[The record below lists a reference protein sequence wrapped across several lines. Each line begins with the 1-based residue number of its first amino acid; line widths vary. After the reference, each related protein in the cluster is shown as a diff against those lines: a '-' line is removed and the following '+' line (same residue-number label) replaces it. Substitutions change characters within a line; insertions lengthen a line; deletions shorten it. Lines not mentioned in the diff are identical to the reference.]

1 MHTLVVQQHLQHT
14 SMGAGRI
21 LEVHATYV
29 AAIPVNSESGTV
41 SVTEGQFVCFR
52 AQCPLLSAHYD
63 RRSQSTQ
70 TSIPYLLV
78 NWYGEPD
85 GFPTR
90 RPTPNN
96 KTLFTIHLSE
106 SDRIGAPQAPF
117 GGCGARAR
125 AEYFQPIYKQSLTG
139 MSSVWWRAVAG
150 IRQISAQSA
159 GIAGS
164 VMAPA
169 RPSHTQKG
177 ALLRGRSVV
186 C

>member
-14 SMGAGRI
+14 SMGAARI

-78 NWYGEPD
+78 NWYGNLTA
-85 GFPTR
+85 F
-90 RPTPNN
+90 RPAAQLLMIRHFLP
-96 KTLFTIHLSE
+96 FTYQNRTESERLKRLSGDAGRGPGQNTFNQFINSHLQ
-106 SDRIGAPQAPF
+106 GCLPF
-117 GGCGARAR
+117 GG
-125 AEYFQPIYKQSLTG
+125 EQSQVFGRYRHSPPGLP
-139 MSSVWWRAVAG
+139 
-150 IRQISAQSA
+150 AQ
-159 GIAGS
+159 
-164 VMAPA
+164 
-169 RPSHTQKG
+169 
-177 ALLRGRSVV
+177 
-186 C
+186 